1 MKKIGIYICPL
12 LFNDT
17 VTGMSVKRC
26 LEVSRSFARNPI
38 IREKKGNAI
47 YEKGKAEIH
56 NLAYGWSSGTDI
68 PWLGI
73 NGDRTKRYVVQ

>member
-1 MKKIGIYICPL
+1 MKKIGIYIGPL

-38 IREKKGNAI
+38 IWKKGNAI
-47 YEKGKAEIH
+47 YAKGKAK
-56 NLAYGWSSGTDI
+56 NDI
-68 PWLGI
+68 LV
-73 NGDRTKRYVVQ
+73 NE

>member
-38 IREKKGNAI
+38 IREKKGNTI
-47 YEKGKAEIH
+47 YEKGKSEI
-56 NLAYGWSSGTDI
+56 NTLADGWSSGTDGPGLRI
-68 PWLGI
+68 AG
-73 NGDRTKRYVVQ
+73 GGTSRDVVQ